1 MSARVRTVQFIAIVF
16 VVTGLWCCSSQAPI
30 PLGAA
35 EPSNASAKNR
45 ATIKSALAKFNSII
59 DGWRGTGQPRR
70 GSARGAWQETAQLVW
85 DFKKD
90 VISIHYTAEKSKLL
104 TSAIVTYDPRKKVY
118 KMTAKMAD
126 KTERELEGTF
136 KDKTLTLESKPDKK
150 NEIYRISMTMT
161 NPKRLNVLHEKRPAT
176 RKTYSRIAGVGYTR
190 KGTRLA
196 SSDQVGPKCIVSG
209 GAGTSKVT
217 YKGKTYYVC
226 CSGCRTA
233 FEDDPEGII
242 AEAKKEAEEKKKKA
256 KKG

>member
-1 MSARVRTVQFIAIVF
+1 MSAKLRTVQIAVAGFLSFLVLTVCSTGIVP
-16 VVTGLWCCSSQAPI
+16 LW
-30 PLGAA
+30 AA
-35 EPSNASAKNR
+35 EPSQLNEQNR
-45 ATIKSALAKFNSII
+45 AVVKKALAEFNSII

-70 GSARGAWQETAQLVW
+70 GSARGAWQETATWVW
-85 DFKKD
+85 NFKKNS
-90 VISIHYTAEKSKLL
+90 ISIHYIAKNSKLL
-104 TSAIVTYDPRKKVY
+104 DSAIVTYDPKRKVY
-118 KMTAKMAD
+118 RMKAKMAD
-126 KTERELEGTF
+126 KTERELEG
-136 KDKTLTLESKPDKK
+136 KLKEKTLTLESKPDKK
-150 NEIYRISMTMT
+150 NEVYRISITMT

-196 SSDQVGPKCIVSG
+196 SSDQSGPKCIVSG
-209 GAGTSKVT
+209 GAGTTKVS

-242 AEAKKEAEEKKKKA
+242 AQAKKEANEKKKKA